1 MFKKVRIPVQLSLAA
16 FFLAGTTY
24 AFQNEATVKLYDTYC
39 VQCHGLNR
47 NGKGVNTHEIAVQPR
62 DHTDPKGMGDIPDD
76 ELTKAITEGG
86 LSVNKSVIMP
96 RWGLVLSEDQ
106 LKNLVS
112 YLRTVCKCGPKKEGD
127 SSNGGN

>member
-1 MFKKVRIPVQLSLAA
+1 MFKKVRIPLKLSLAA

-24 AFQNEATVKLYDTYC
+24 AFQNEATVKLYNTYC

-47 NGKGVNTHEIAVQPR
+47 NGKGVNTHDIAVQPR
-62 DHTDPKGMGDIPDD
+62 DHTDPKGMGDMPDD

-96 RWGLVLSEDQ
+96 RWGLTLSTDQ
-106 LKNLVS
+106 VRDLVS
-112 YLRTVCKCGPKKEGD
+112 YLRVVCKCGPKKEG
-127 SSNGGN
+127 STNVGN